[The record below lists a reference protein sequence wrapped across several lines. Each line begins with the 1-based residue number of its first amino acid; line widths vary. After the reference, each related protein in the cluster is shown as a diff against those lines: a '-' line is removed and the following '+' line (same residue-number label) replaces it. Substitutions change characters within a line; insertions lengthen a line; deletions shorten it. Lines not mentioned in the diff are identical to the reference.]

1 MKATD
6 AAEAARKSARTSVM
20 LPEDVYAEVQAMAT
34 TNDVSVAWVIRHAVL
49 KFLEQHGGQREL
61 PLRIPREGVRALP

>member
-1 MKATD
+1 
-6 AAEAARKSARTSVM
+6 M
-20 LPEDVYAEVQAMAT
+20 LPEDVYAQVQAMAT